1 MNTAVRNI
9 DVAITPSSK
18 VNAIQ
23 TSNMF
28 NGKFILNANIV
39 SKNASLNACFL
50 SALLIVFKITLHSVF
65 TTFYTKFV

>member
-39 SKNASLNACFL
+39 SKNASLNACFSKHL
-50 SALLIVFKITLHSVF
+50 YSFIVKALVGAL
-65 TTFYTKFV
+65 